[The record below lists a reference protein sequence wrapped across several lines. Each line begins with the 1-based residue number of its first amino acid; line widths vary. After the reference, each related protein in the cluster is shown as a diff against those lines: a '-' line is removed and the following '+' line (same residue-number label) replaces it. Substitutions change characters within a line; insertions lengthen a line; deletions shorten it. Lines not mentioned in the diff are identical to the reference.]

1 MKRMFLVMI
10 FILISFSFGC
20 GGYKSD
26 MSGIKNLVQNE
37 IFEQEGKYIIFFYRE
52 GCDGCEQT
60 KPYVLTYKNMLK
72 EDKYKDCKMI
82 YGVNLSNPKNSS
94 IYRTYKNDDGQGT
107 NKAFFVNGVE
117 KWDDLY
123 IGSTPSII
131 IITNKNGK
139 NVARY
144 EAQGK
149 EKIIDS
155 LNEQLN

>member
-1 MKRMFLVMI
+1 MSNGK
-10 FILISFSFGC
+10 
-20 GGYKSD
+20 YKS
-26 MSGIKNLVQNE
+26 IVQNE

-131 IITNKNGK
+131 IITNRNGK

>member
-1 MKRMFLVMI
+1 MKRVFMI
-10 FILISFSFGC
+10 IILMLISFSFGC
-20 GGYKSD
+20 GGYESD
-26 MSGIKNLVQNE
+26 MGNIKNLVQDE
-37 IFEQEGKYIIFFYRE
+37 MFAQEGKYILFFYRE

-60 KPYVLTYKNMLK
+60 KPYILTYMNMLK
-72 EDKYKDCKMI
+72 EEKYKDCKKI
-82 YGVNLSNPKNSS
+82 YGVNLSNPKNSL

-107 NKAFFVNGVE
+107 KGAFFVNGVE

-149 EKIIDS
+149 EKIINA
-155 LNEQLN
+155 LNEQLK